1 MSDKQGKYH
10 VLTPKT
16 DIGESIYFEAIDFAL
31 RDASVH
37 NVAISGPYGAGKSSI
52 IHSYINKRKTDKT
65 GIVED
70 RYQINDITISLA
82 NIKAT
87 PYQSA
92 RNSVNIVEYAI
103 LEQLFFHKSCD
114 KLPHSQFSRIKCL
127 SNWDLLAYVSYIIV
141 CFAFVFFWYNQ
152 RNLNI
157 EIPGYLAWLVF
168 SVLLGGILYK
178 IFPIIRNLSIRKIS
192 LATASI
198 EVNDGKG
205 QSILNKHI
213 DEILYFFQQTNT
225 NVVIFEDLDRFDN
238 PDLFVKL
245 REINYL
251 INNSESIEHNVVF
264 IYALRDDV
272 FQNKLRTKFFDFIVP
287 IIPYVDGSNAVD
299 KLYAKLKNEGI
310 STELCDI
317 LSYYVGDMRMVHNII
332 NEFQIYKAFK
342 STEAD
347 FDINKLLA
355 IVAYKNCYPKDF
367 ADLLEYKGILY
378 DVMQS
383 KDCIVKQYREDL
395 HAKISDLE
403 RKVERIIECQNLDIQ
418 ALRIMYLNAILNSI
432 TQYKAIS
439 FSENNVPVKIDYMA
453 GDETFN
459 RIKTANIV
467 QYCYYV
473 SSYNNI
479 TYRNHSYIFK
489 DIENIVDPSQSYQEK
504 ENAILERDTIDDVE
518 EKLHSYQRELLILEQ
533 KSYKNLLNEGVSI
546 KNLDLKNHLKID
558 LQDKQLELI
567 EDLLACGFL
576 NENYKMYLSRFHDD
590 GTIGPEE
597 QRFLIDV
604 MRHKRNDYEYKLDR
618 AEQLLKRIDDIYF
631 SQTSA
636 VWNYDLID
644 ALMIAEGS
652 TQKREYLFDLLMDI
666 DGGLVFINEYVK
678 HGKQVRIFIFELC
691 DKHPEL
697 WKELRRCRNIILDE
711 KLWVDLILMFARL
724 DQIPKVFNEN
734 ESIISEDENYFLR
747 TNVSK
752 ERLYEVVRL
761 LHIKFNKIHFST
773 SNEDKEFVIQNKAYV
788 ISKDVLENLIPFDY
802 SKEQF
807 ECCNYG
813 FLHNQSLESVLTYV
827 KENISTYINEL
838 WFKLPIQ
845 IDSEEY
851 IRKLLLCCKIQKID
865 SKEIIK
871 HTNICIQDIGTII
884 NDELELEPFF
894 ELEKVEPTWNN
905 IKLVYEHCDG
915 KLPNYLVKYLN
926 KSHVYTVLH
935 GSLHINLEPK
945 DKTIEDQLFRAI
957 FYHKELQASSLAAL
971 LAPTTILR
979 KWDSSLLSLEKVEK
993 LIEGRKVATS
1003 LQTYNFLRLE
1013 YKLTNITLL
1022 KNNFADVVRNFDS
1035 TVSFSSEEIDKLSNV
1050 NLHTLQYKKL
1060 LPFINPDAIK
1070 GATKLH
1076 FIVASLERRDPLV
1089 NVDMAI
1095 AVILNKNVDHQKRLG
1110 VFLSYIDSI
1119 SFDLIATCLLSF
1131 DKPYSN
1137 IPKNYAK
1144 IPKGDFN
1151 IKLLEALKEREYISS
1166 YSIKKDNFWVYLRK
1180 SRIE

>member
-213 DEILYFFQQTNT
+213 DEILYFIQQTNT

-299 KLYAKLKNEGI
+299 KLYAELKCEGI
-310 STELCDI
+310 SSKLCDI
-317 LSYYVGDMRMVHNII
+317 LSYYIGDMRMVYNII
-332 NEFQIYKAFK
+332 NEFQIYKTFK
-342 STEAD
+342 SSEAE
-347 FDINKLLA
+347 FDINKLLT

-367 ADLLEYKGILY
+367 AELAERRGVLY

-383 KDCIVKQYREDL
+383 KDCIVKQYKDDL
-395 HAKISDLE
+395 QANIDELDKKI
-403 RKVERIIECQNLDIQ
+403 KRIKECQQIDLK
-418 ALRIMYLNAILNSI
+418 ALRIIYLNTILNDI
-432 TQYKAIS
+432 TQHNAIT
-439 FSENNVPVKIDYMA
+439 FSENRSPIKIDHLTS
-453 GDETFN
+453 DEMFADIRSNQSIEFAYYYSVYSTLNYTRHSFN
-459 RIKTANIV
+459 
-467 QYCYYV
+467 
-473 SSYNNI
+473 
-479 TYRNHSYIFK
+479 FK
-489 DIENIVDPSQSYQEK
+489 DIEKKVDKSQSYQEK
-504 ENAILERDTIDDVE
+504 EDAILERDTINDITAKINE
-518 EKLHSYQRELLILEQ
+518 LQRELLIVEHY
-533 KSYKNLLNEGVSI
+533 SYVNLLNEGGSI
-546 KNLDLKNHLKID
+546 KNLDLENHQKTASLC
-558 LQDKQLELI
+558 KQLELI

-576 NENYKMYLSRFHDD
+576 NENYKMYLSLFHE
-590 GTIGPEE
+590 GTIGAQE

-604 MRHKRNDYEYKLDR
+604 MRHKRNSFEYKLDR
-618 AEQLLKRIDDIYF
+618 AEQLLERIEDTYF
-631 SQTSA
+631 LNTPA

-644 ALMIAEGS
+644 ALMIAEAS
-652 TQKREYLFDLLMDI
+652 TQKREYLFDSLMDT
-666 DGGLVFINEYVK
+666 DGGLDFINEYVK
-678 HGKQVRIFIFELC
+678 HGKQVHIFIFELC
-691 DKHPEL
+691 DKHPEI

-851 IRKLLLCCKIQKID
+851 IRELLLCCKSQKID

-894 ELEKVEPTWNN
+894 ELEKVEPIWNN
-905 IKLVYEHCDG
+905 IKLVYLHCDG

-945 DKTIEDQLFRAI
+945 DKTVEDQLYRAI
-957 FYHKELQASSLAAL
+957 FYNKELQPSSLAAL

-1137 IPKNYAK
+1137 IPKNYAR

-1151 IKLLEALKEREYISS
+1151 IKLLEALKEREYVSS
-1166 YSIKKDNFWVYLRK
+1166 YSIKKDDFWVYLRK